1 MRPKVIEC
9 GACGHCDY
17 HCPASGCNHAECE
30 CETFRHVTELEL
42 DVLER
47 VARGDSPWLRGGG
60 SVRIA
65 SQALGRL
72 VRKGCLE
79 KNHRYVVTDS
89 GRAVLLGTPPETLQ
103 SILGLVTE
111 HPPTVASLATLTRD
125 EREELRDW
133 AAREHLSASDNPVR
147 RKPRPAWLDGL
158 PKEATDG

>member
-30 CETFRHVTELEL
+30 CETFQQVTELEL

-47 VARGDSPWLRGGG
+47 VDRGDSPWLRGG
-60 SVRIA
+60 SVRIV

-79 KNHRYVVTDS
+79 KTPHRYAVTES
-89 GRAVLLGTPPETLQ
+89 GRAVLLGTPPDDLYD
-103 SILGLVTE
+103 ILGLVTE
-111 HPPTVASLATLTRD
+111 HPPTVESLATLTRD

-133 AAREHLSASDNPVR
+133 AAREHLRASDNPVR